1 MGAGERQA
9 VTRIYIRTSTQP
21 GHRVGRI
28 KALSRMAKPQ
38 ASRVNGATLNGTRVS
53 AVPQSAALSAQLP
66 YLDSNE
72 MSVEKGRFQ
81 RVSILLRSGE

>member
-21 GHRVGRI
+21 GHRIG
-28 KALSRMAKPQ
+28 RMAKPQ